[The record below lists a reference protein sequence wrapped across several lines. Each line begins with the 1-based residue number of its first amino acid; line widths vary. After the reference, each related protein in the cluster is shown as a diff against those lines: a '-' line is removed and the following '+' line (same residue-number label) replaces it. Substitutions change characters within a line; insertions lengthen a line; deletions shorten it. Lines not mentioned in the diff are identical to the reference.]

1 MKSFF
6 EVHIWPK
13 KGQLYRLVYL
23 WVRDRALAEDVLQ
36 NVFEKSFE
44 KEQELK
50 SHPNLSG
57 WLVKSLKNEVLMHFR
72 KSNRLDGP
80 EGLEEIQLEE
90 SDSADTKDSVRKVM
104 NLLKGLPMKQQEVF
118 QLREVE
124 GLSYGEIAGHLGIS
138 LGQVKVN
145 LHRARKSIREKMI
158 NQKSTK

>member
-1 MKSFF
+1 M
-6 EVHIWPK
+6 
-13 KGQLYRLVYL
+13 
-23 WVRDRALAEDVLQ
+23 AEDVLQ

-50 SHPNLSG
+50 NHPNISG

-72 KSNRLDGP
+72 KSNRLDSL

-124 GLSYGEIAGHLGIS
+124 GLSYEEIAGHLGIS

>member
-50 SHPNLSG
+50 HHPNLSG

-72 KSNRLDGP
+72 KSNRLESL

-90 SDSADTKDSVRKVM
+90 SVSEDSKDSVNKVM
-104 NLLKGLPMKQQEVF
+104 SLLKGLPLKQQEVF

-124 GLSYGEIAGHLGIS
+124 GLSYEEIAGHLEIS
-138 LGQVKVN
+138 LEQVKVN

>member
-72 KSNRLDGP
+72 KSNRLESL
-80 EGLEEIQLEE
+80 EGWEEIQLED
-90 SDSADTKDSVRKVM
+90 SDSVDTKDSVNKVM
-104 NLLKGLPMKQQEVF
+104 SLLKGLPLKQQEVF

-124 GLSYGEIAGHLGIS
+124 GLSYEEIAGHLETS
-138 LGQVKVN
+138 LEQVKVN

>member
-13 KGQLYRLVYL
+13 KGRLYRLVYL

-44 KEQELK
+44 KEKELK
-50 SHPNLSG
+50 NHPNLSG

-72 KSNRLDGP
+72 KSNRLDSL
-80 EGLEEIQLEE
+80 EELEEIQQEE
-90 SDSADTKDSVRKVM
+90 SASEDTKDSVLKVM
-104 NLLKGLPMKQQEVF
+104 SLLKGLPLKQQEVF

-124 GLSYGEIAGHLGIS
+124 GLSYEEIAGHLDVS
-138 LGQVKVN
+138 LEQVKVN

>member
-50 SHPNLSG
+50 THPNLSG

-72 KSNRLDGP
+72 KSNRLESL
-80 EGLEEIQLEE
+80 EGLEAIQPEE
-90 SDSADTKDSVRKVM
+90 SDSEDPKDSVRKVM
-104 NLLKGLPMKQQEVF
+104 NLLKGLPIKQQEVF

-124 GLSYGEIAGHLGIS
+124 GLSYEEISGHLEIS
-138 LGQVKVN
+138 LEQVKVN

>member
-50 SHPNLSG
+50 NHPNLSG

-72 KSNRLDGP
+72 KSNRLESLD
-80 EGLEEIQLEE
+80 GLEEIQLEE
-90 SDSADTKDSVRKVM
+90 SFSEDNNDSIHKVM
-104 NLLKGLPMKQQEVF
+104 SLVKGLPIKQQEVF

-124 GLSYGEIAGHLGIS
+124 GLSYEEIAEHLEIS
-138 LGQVKVN
+138 LDQVKVN

>member
-50 SHPNLSG
+50 NHPNLSG

-72 KSNRLDGP
+72 KSNRLESL

-90 SDSADTKDSVRKVM
+90 SVSEVSKDSVNQVM
-104 NLLKGLPMKQQEVF
+104 RLLKGLPLKQQEVF

-124 GLSYGEIAGHLGIS
+124 GLSYEEIAGHLEIS
-138 LGQVKVN
+138 LEQVKVN

-158 NQKSTK
+158 NQKSIK